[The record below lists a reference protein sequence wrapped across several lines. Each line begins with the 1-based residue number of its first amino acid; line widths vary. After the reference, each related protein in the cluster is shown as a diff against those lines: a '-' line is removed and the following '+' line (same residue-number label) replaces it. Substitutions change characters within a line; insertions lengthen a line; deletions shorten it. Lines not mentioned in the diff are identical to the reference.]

1 MALVGDHD
9 DRSAQVLIAL
19 GKVVHGV
26 HQADVADGH
35 LCLIAFTSVS
45 GEIDNGHIAL
55 GPRRAF
61 AIEQFTLETL
71 AKQVDGLAHFLG
83 TLTTLLRQVRV
94 SGDVQQG
101 VAHVAGQY
109 LATRRDTGLRR
120 IENALAD
127 QAAIGSTQ
135 ARLFLGLATGDHQ
148 ASGDFQFAENIALV
162 FATGYRLIVQLIDRQ
177 TRHLI
182 RLLDQAPS
190 IGERGETD
198 RGARFQ
204 LDLVDRQAL
213 CREVVAL
220 QTE

>member
-1 MALVGDHD
+1 MRVG
-9 DRSAQVLIAL
+9 
-19 GKVVHGV
+19 
-26 HQADVADGH
+26 
-35 LCLIAFTSVS
+35 
-45 GEIDNGHIAL
+45 
-55 GPRRAF
+55 
-61 AIEQFTLETL
+61 
-71 AKQVDGLAHFLG
+71 
-83 TLTTLLRQVRV
+83 
-94 SGDVQQG
+94 GDAQQG

-109 LATRRDTGLRR
+109 LATRRDTRLRR

-127 QAAIGSTQ
+127 QAAIGSPQ
-135 ARLFLGLATGDHQ
+135 ARLFLGLAAGDHQ

-182 RLLDQAPS
+182 RLLDQAPG

-220 QTE
+220 QAE

>member
-1 MALVGDHD
+1 M
-9 DRSAQVLIAL
+9 
-19 GKVVHGV
+19 
-26 HQADVADGH
+26 
-35 LCLIAFTSVS
+35 
-45 GEIDNGHIAL
+45 
-55 GPRRAF
+55 
-61 AIEQFTLETL
+61 
-71 AKQVDGLAHFLG
+71 
-83 TLTTLLRQVRV
+83 
-94 SGDVQQG
+94 QQG
-101 VAHVAGQY
+101 VAHVTGQY
-109 LATRRDTGLRR
+109 LATRRDTRLRR
-120 IENALAD
+120 IQDAFAD
-127 QAAIGSTQ
+127 QATIGSTQ
-135 ARLFLGLATGDHQ
+135 AGFFLGLATGDHQ

-182 RLLDQAPS
+182 RLLDQAPG

>member
-1 MALVGDHD
+1 MTFVSDHD

-94 SGDVQQG
+94 GGD
-101 VAHVAGQY
+101 A
-109 LATRRDTGLRR
+109 
-120 IENALAD
+120 
-127 QAAIGSTQ
+127 
-135 ARLFLGLATGDHQ
+135 
-148 ASGDFQFAENIALV
+148 
-162 FATGYRLIVQLIDRQ
+162 
-177 TRHLI
+177 
-182 RLLDQAPS
+182 
-190 IGERGETD
+190 
-198 RGARFQ
+198 
-204 LDLVDRQAL
+204 
-213 CREVVAL
+213 
-220 QTE
+220 